1 MEKDDEINSFMYFFK
16 KIPSDVFVDQKRFL
30 SNIIGMDEAF
40 QAYLKHRHTKM
51 NYLNQGFI

>member
-1 MEKDDEINSFMYFFK
+1 MMKFIQLCIFLK
-16 KIPSDVFVDQKRFL
+16 KILSDVYVDKKRFL
-30 SNIIGMDEAF
+30 SNIIGIDEAF

>member
-1 MEKDDEINSFMYFFK
+1 MMKLIQLCIFFK
-16 KIPSDVFVDQKRFL
+16 KIPIDVYVDKKRFL
-30 SNIIGMDEAF
+30 SNIIGIDEAF